1 MTLFELI
8 MQGVNT
14 DVTVYTKEDWS
25 NLGNG
30 LITDEGIIQDMLAQG
45 YESIVDEED

>member
-8 MQGVNT
+8 MQGANT
-14 DVTVYTKEDWS
+14 DVTVYTKDDWS

-30 LITDEGIIQDMLAQG
+30 LITDESIIQDMLAQG

>member
-8 MQGVNT
+8 MQGAT
-14 DVTVYTKEDWS
+14 DVTVYTKDDWS

-45 YESIVDEED
+45 YEAIAEEED

>member
-8 MQGVNT
+8 MQGANT
-14 DVTVYTKEDWS
+14 DVTVYTKDDWS

-30 LITDEGIIQDMLAQG
+30 LITDEELIQDMLAQG
-45 YESIVDEED
+45 YEAIADKED